1 MVEWLIALVL
11 KTSIV
16 QKKKKKK
23 LSRISIP
30 LSPFIRWFRQMDDSK
45 FEEKK

>member
-16 QKKKKKK
+16 QKKKKK